1 MAINLNAKF
10 EAMDREV
17 RALFAEALANKQY
30 QPRSGR
36 IIEEVD
42 SDDLAEDYSWMLD
55 TFGFRELKQN
65 LPIKTA
71 VEKRVT
77 ITNKPWVDNLTVDL
91 RVMQTKQ
98 RAKYELTAKMMG
110 RKVGPFIDNQVA
122 GLIGVDGKAFT
133 ENSWDGVPFF
143 SDVHPMSEGTTY
155 SNLTAGAGAP
165 WFLFDTSVLPPIIQ
179 QWLVR
184 PKEEPFGPDTEW
196 AKNTRQVKWDF
207 HMDMGMGMS
216 LWWFAQ
222 CSKAALDSTSFN
234 AAMVKAMKVPTYA
247 LADGAA
253 QLMGVMPNL
262 LVVGP
267 SNMTKAKELINASL
281 NDGGG
286 SNVDQNAVELLI
298 LPTLT

>member
-1 MAINLNAKF
+1 MSINVNAKF
-10 EAMDREV
+10 EAMDRVV
-17 RALFAEALANKQY
+17 RSLFAEALANKQY
-30 QPRSGR
+30 QPKSAR

-42 SDDLAEDYSWMLD
+42 SEDLSEDYNWMLD
-55 TFGFRELKQN
+55 TFGFRKLKQN

-71 VEKRVT
+71 AERRVT
-77 ITNKPWVDNLTVDL
+77 ITNEPWVDNLTVDL
-91 RVMQTKQ
+91 RTMQTKQ
-98 RAKYELTAKMMG
+98 GAKYELTAKMMG

-122 GLIGVDGKAFT
+122 GLLGASGKAFT

-143 SDVHPMSEGTTY
+143 SDVHPMSAGTTY
-155 SNLTAGAGAP
+155 SNLTAGASAP
-165 WFLFDTSVLPPIIQ
+165 WFLFDTSVLAPIIQ

-184 PKEEPFGPDTEW
+184 PKEEAFGPETEW
-196 AKNTRQVKWDF
+196 ARNNRQVKWDF

-222 CSKAALDSTSFN
+222 CSKAALDATSFN
-234 AAMVKAMKVPTYA
+234 AAMVKAMQVPTYA
-247 LADGAA
+247 LSDGAT

-267 SNMTKAKELINASL
+267 SNMTLAKELINASL

-286 SNVDQNAVELLI
+286 SNVNQNAVELLI
-298 LPTLT
+298 LPTLS